1 VGRGARPVP
10 IGSRRSGFCG
20 FDAAGFGRST
30 GAGAGGDGRAGGRD
44 ESLPDR
50 AWMNARREGR
60 LVTVITGAGVRLP
73 LAICGLC
80 SALVAVDEDGEL
92 WHARIHAAVDAALSS
107 GAAR

>member
-1 VGRGARPVP
+1 MIAARDETARTGPSPAAATAASGRE
-10 IGSRRSGFCG
+10 
-20 FDAAGFGRST
+20 
-30 GAGAGGDGRAGGRD
+30 

-60 LVTVITGAGVRLP
+60 LVTVITASGVRLP
-73 LAICGLC
+73 LAVCGLC

-92 WHARIHAAVDAALSS
+92 WHARFLVVVDVALSS